1 MFAVSGSQADR
12 ADRNKVTL
20 LKLSELQK
28 TQTAAG
34 KIFAETIFLL
44 TFMGIT
50 ENFVRIS
57 TSEINLL

>member
-28 TQTAAG
+28 TQTSAG
-34 KIFAETIFLL
+34 NKLSFWSILC
-44 TFMGIT
+44 FMHIID
-50 ENFVRIS
+50 EAPPIQP
-57 TSEINLL
+57 L

>member
-28 TQTAAG
+28 TQTSAG
-34 KIFAETIFLL
+34 NKLSFWSILC
-44 TFMGIT
+44 FMHIIGEAPPIQP
-50 ENFVRIS
+50 
-57 TSEINLL
+57 L